1 MKYLFGLNTLLCAGY
16 IGLFVF
22 VFTHLPIET
31 DLFDPIAKA
40 FEDFEMS
47 DVVFSQPPVDENLS
61 SDEVD
66 YLRDPSQIARD
77 TNVVL
82 VNIQFK
88 NRAEIA

>member
-1 MKYLFGLNTLLCAGY
+1 MKYLFGLNTLLCTGY

-47 DVVFSQPPVDENLS
+47 DVVFSFN
-61 SDEVD
+61 
-66 YLRDPSQIARD
+66 
-77 TNVVL
+77 N
-82 VNIQFK
+82 
-88 NRAEIA
+88 